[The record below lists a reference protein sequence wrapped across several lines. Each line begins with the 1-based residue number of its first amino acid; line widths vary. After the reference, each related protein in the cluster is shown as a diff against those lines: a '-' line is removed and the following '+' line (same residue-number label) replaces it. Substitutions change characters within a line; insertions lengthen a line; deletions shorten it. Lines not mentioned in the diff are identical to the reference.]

1 MNDSRSSNLP
11 GSHGIP
17 EVELESAQT
26 PHPHIV
32 RSFDEQIG
40 KLRSLMLE
48 MGGIVE
54 AQVHDAVAALLD
66 ENIEQAR
73 EVIARDQVVNGLGVQ
88 LDEEVVNFIALHQPM
103 GGDLRTVVSIAKAVT
118 DLERIGDEAEKIARM
133 AVQMYGGD
141 SSPPKKR
148 LLRHIR
154 PMAKRASEL
163 LRDSLN
169 SFVRLDLVAAVSVW
183 KGDEEL
189 DQDLQS
195 ALRELMTYIM
205 EDPRTIGHAMKVVW
219 VVKALERIGDHA
231 KNISEYTIYLVKG
244 KDVRHVSADVLTHD
258 ALD

>member
-1 MNDSRSSNLP
+1 MDR
-11 GSHGIP
+11 GTDTGI
-17 EVELESAQT
+17 EENAVEDTSQ

-40 KLRSLMLE
+40 NLRSLMLE
-48 MGGIVE
+48 MGGTVE
-54 AQVHDAVAALLD
+54 AQVQDAVDALHNED
-66 ENIEQAR
+66 VDQAR
-73 EVIARDQVVNGLGVQ
+73 LVIVRDQVVNSQDVQ
-88 LDEEVVNFIALHQPM
+88 LDEEIVNFIALRQPM

-133 AVQMYGGD
+133 TVQMYGED
-141 SSPPKKR
+141 SQPPKKR

-163 LRDSLN
+163 LRNSLN
-169 SFVRLDLVAAVSVW
+169 SFARLDVEEAVLVSQ
-183 KGDEEL
+183 GDEEL
-189 DQDLQS
+189 DHDLQS

-205 EDPRTIGHAMKVVW
+205 EEPRIIGHAMKVVW

-244 KDVRHVSADVLTHD
+244 KDVRHTSPDVMHDVLDAHD
-258 ALD
+258 